1 MPQKRCKVNSIG
13 VKTPASLR
21 IEFSAACEACPD
33 TKSEVE
39 REFCKRLE
47 MPEKSKPTSG
57 SRFVGVD
64 C

>member
-1 MPQKRCKVNSIG
+1 MYGLKPV
-13 VKTPASLR
+13 P
-21 IEFSAACEACPD
+21 FSD